1 MTVQTLWKHPVP
13 RAVLNLRSVSMT
25 QCLKS
30 RCLNYSMW
38 SKPLETYDAL
48 LAAIA
53 PTSGETRTILDPATG
68 TAVGE
73 APVHTVQDLEAA
85 VTAAAAAQPAWAA
98 LGHDAR
104 SAALLRAADAVE
116 RSAEEL
122 ALLLSREQG
131 KPLNGP
137 NARFEVGACAAWLR
151 VAASTALH
159 PETVVDDGETRA
171 ELHYRPIGVVGA
183 IGPWNWPMMITVWQ
197 IAPALRMGNAVVVK
211 PSEYTPLSVLALAK
225 VLNEELPEGLLTVVS
240 GGRDVGARLAEHP
253 AIGKVMFTGSTATG
267 KAIIRSSADTIKR
280 LTLELGGNDAGIV
293 LPDADPKAIAE
304 NLFWGAFIN
313 TCQTCAALK
322 RLYVHSDIYDAVCE
336 ELTAVA
342 AAMPMGNGLDEA
354 NVLGPLQNRPQFD
367 IVARLVES
375 ARDSGARILLG
386 GNPDTDQPGYFYPAT
401 LVADIDND
409 NPLVAEEQFG
419 PALPI
424 IRYTT
429 VDEAVTMANALDVG
443 LGASVWS
450 SDPAE
455 ARKVAARLEA
465 GTVWINKHGAVDP
478 RVPFGGAKQSGYGL
492 EFGVEG
498 LKALGVPQVING

>member
-1 MTVQTLWKHPVP
+1 M
-13 RAVLNLRSVSMT
+13 
-25 QCLKS
+25 
-30 RCLNYSMW
+30 
-38 SKPLETYDAL
+38 ETYDAL
-48 LAAIA
+48 LASITAD
-53 PTSGETRTILDPATG
+53 SGSSSRTIFDPATG

-73 APVHTVQDLEAA
+73 APVHTLEDLEQAI
-85 VTAAAAAQPAWAA
+85 TAATEAQPAWAA

-104 SAALLRAADAVE
+104 SAALLKAADAVE

-122 ALLLSREQG
+122 ARLLSREQG

-151 VAASTALH
+151 ATATTPLE
-159 PETVVDDGETRA
+159 PEVVVDDGETYA
-171 ELHYRPIGVVGA
+171 ELHYKPIGVVGA
-183 IGPWNWPMMITVWQ
+183 IGPWNWPMMITIWQ
-197 IAPALRMGNAVVVK
+197 IAPALRMGNTVVVK
-211 PSEYTPLSVLALAK
+211 PSKMTPLSVLALAK
-225 VLNEELPEGLLTVVS
+225 VLNEELPEGVLTVVS
-240 GGRDVGARLAEHP
+240 GDREVGARLAEHP
-253 AIGKVMFTGSTATG
+253 AVGKIMFTGSTAAG
-267 KAIIRSSADTIKR
+267 RAIIRSSADTVKR

-304 NLFWGAFIN
+304 GLFWGAFIN
-313 TCQTCAALK
+313 TGQTCAALK
-322 RLYVHSDIYDAVCE
+322 RLYVHDAIYDAVCE

-342 AAMPMGNGLDEA
+342 SAMPMGNGLDEA
-354 NVLGPLQNRPQFD
+354 NVLGPLQNRAQYD
-367 IVARLVES
+367 IVASLVDA

-386 GNPDTDQPGYFYPAT
+386 GNPDPDQPGHFYPAT
-401 LVADIDND
+401 LVADIDNS

-424 IRYTT
+424 IRYST
-429 VDEAVTMANALDVG
+429 VDEAVALANGLDVG

-450 SDPAE
+450 ADAAQ

-465 GTVWINKHGAVDP
+465 GTVWINKHGTVDP